1 MEQNATT
8 EQPDEPVYG
17 PPMPGDTGTAKI
29 GPLVIAPRL
38 SIWLIYLAVILV
50 NVILIG
56 AIVLIAL
63 NRADKL

>member
-1 MEQNATT
+1 MEQQDLT
-8 EQPDEPVYG
+8 EQSEEPVYG

-38 SIWLIYLAVILV
+38 SVWLIYFAIILF
-50 NVILIG
+50 NLILIG